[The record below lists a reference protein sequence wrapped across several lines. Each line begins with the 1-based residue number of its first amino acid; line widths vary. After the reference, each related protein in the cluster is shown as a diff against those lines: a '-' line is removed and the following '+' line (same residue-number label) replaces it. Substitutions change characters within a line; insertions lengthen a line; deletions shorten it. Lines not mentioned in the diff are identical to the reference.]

1 MQLHHRANEGG
12 EAFILTVFILLI
24 DSFILQCIQAT
35 RKQHTVNRKIY
46 NDDDEI
52 IDDGDGNGHD
62 EGDDHDEEDDD
73 DQFSP
78 PLFPPKSR
86 AGVPSR

>member
-35 RKQHTVNRKIY
+35 RKQHTVNRKIC
-46 NDDDEI
+46 NGD
-52 IDDGDGNGHD
+52 DDGDGNGHD
-62 EGDDHDEEDDD
+62 EGDDENDSNNENNDVDNDDD
-73 DQFSP
+73 NDIQ
-78 PLFPPKSR
+78 LL
-86 AGVPSR
+86 